1 MDTPTLSKVVLGTL
15 IMRPAFLELVDLDE
29 SLFQNREKKVFHII
43 SQEWEDNRPESID
56 CRRIAQKLHGD
67 GAAAYVGSLMDGLQT
82 SSPEM
87 FVGRVRELKE
97 EIIARRL
104 AGHLQKEL
112 DVQLK
117 TGLPMDLAE
126 IRADFAE
133 LDRLR
138 QPKDVAMIGLDRIE
152 PKSISWLWP
161 GRIPKG
167 MLTLLVGDPG
177 VGKSFCSIVLAA
189 RLSRGIA
196 LPDSPATMA
205 CSSLFIVGEDPV
217 AEAVRPR
224 ADANGADC
232 AKILLLRE
240 PEFRLTDT
248 PKLRWI
254 LERHKDV
261 GLIVIDPLTAFF
273 PAKTRWIEDPSVRA
287 ALLPL
292 AGFAEETGA
301 AVLAI
306 AHFRKAEADEVIHKV
321 AGSIGLAGISR
332 SILALTYDENDR
344 DRRLLLPIKSSYSR
358 KPPGLAFRINDDLR
372 IVFED
377 APVQV
382 DAEDV
387 LSSSEKKEA
396 DADRSFNEK
405 WLVEFLQD
413 GPKTFQEIEKE
424 SPGISRRTLFRLAD
438 KLEQNGKLERAPGT
452 TGRFKIWRL
461 PS

>member
-1 MDTPTLSKVVLGTL
+1 
-15 IMRPAFLELVDLDE
+15 
-29 SLFQNREKKVFHII
+29 
-43 SQEWEDNRPESID
+43 
-56 CRRIAQKLHGD
+56 
-67 GAAAYVGSLMDGLQT
+67 MDGLQT
-82 SSPEM
+82 PSPEM

-126 IRADFAE
+126 ILQDVDE
-133 LDRLR
+133 LRRLR
-138 QPKDVAMIGLDRIE
+138 QPKDVAVIGLDKIE
-152 PKSISWLWP
+152 PKPISWLWP

-177 VGKSFCSIVLAA
+177 VGKSFCSIALAA
-189 RLSRGIA
+189 RLSRGQG
-196 LPDSPATMA
+196 LPDSPVTMA
-205 CSSLFIVGEDPV
+205 CSSLFILGEDPA

-224 ADANGADC
+224 ADANGADVSR
-232 AKILLLRE
+232 ILLLRE
-240 PEFRLTDT
+240 SEFHLTDT

-254 LERHKDV
+254 LERHNDV

-273 PAKTRWIEDPSVRA
+273 PAKTKWIEDPSIRQS
-287 ALLPL
+287 LLPL
-292 AGFAEETGA
+292 VDLAEETGV

-306 AHFRKAEADEVIHKV
+306 CHFRKAETDDIIYKV
-321 AGSIGLAGISR
+321 AGSIGLAGIAR
-332 SILALTYDENDR
+332 SILAVTYDESDR
-344 DRRLLLPIKSSYSR
+344 ERRLLLPIKASYSR
-358 KPPGLAFRINDDLR
+358 RPSGLAFRIAGEEMDAK

-377 APVQV
+377 RPIETA
-382 DAEDV
+382 AEDV

-396 DADRSFNEK
+396 TAERSFNER
-405 WLVEFLQD
+405 WLLDFLKD
-413 GPKTFQEIEKE
+413 GPKIFQEIEKE

-452 TGRFKIWRL
+452 AGRFKIWRL